1 MYLGIFIFTFVEG
14 FYRDIFMEELD
25 LNNILSPEEVE
36 NLFGQDTDEL
46 QEISPEEEKK
56 ELTEKTETT
65 EVQTDEDLFESESV
79 GSGKKDSQGQE
90 DTNQDRHGSSPKK
103 TNFYSSIASALKEDG
118 IFQNLDE
125 DKAKEIKDAESFA
138 QAIRDEVS
146 AQFDERQKRIDEALN
161 AGIELSDV
169 QKYEKTLN
177 YLDSIKDDHLSDES
191 EQGEQLRR
199 QLIYN
204 DFINRGYSKERA
216 QREVKKSFDAGTD
229 IEDAKEALNSNIEFY
244 KNSYNSIIEEA
255 KKAEEEE
262 IKERKKDAETL
273 KKNIL
278 EEEKVFGELHIDKTT
293 RQKVFDNIS
302 KPVYKDPE
310 TGELFTAL
318 QKYEMDNRLDFI
330 KNVGLIYTLTDGF
343 KNLDGLIKGKVKK
356 EVRKGLRELETTINN
371 TARTVDGSL
380 KFVSGVDE
388 DSESYVG
395 KGWNLDI

>member
-1 MYLGIFIFTFVEG
+1 
-14 FYRDIFMEELD
+14 MEELD
-25 LNNILSPEEVE
+25 LSNILSPEEMD
-36 NLFGQDTDEL
+36 NLFNEEGSKT
-46 QEISPEEEKK
+46 QETPPDSKEEKK
-56 ELTEKTETT
+56 ENEETT
-65 EVQTDEDLFESESV
+65 EVQVDAEDLFESESV
-79 GSGKKDSQGQE
+79 GSGKEDKQGKE
-90 DTNQDRHGSSPKK
+90 DITPDRSGTSPK

-161 AGIELSDV
+161 VGIEPSEI
-169 QKYEKTLN
+169 QKYERTLS
-177 YLDSIKDDHLSDES
+177 YLDSIKDENISDES
-191 EQGEQLRR
+191 ERGEQLRR

-229 IEDAKEALNSNIEFY
+229 IEDAKESLKSNKEFF

-262 IKERKKDAETL
+262 IEKIKEDAETL

-278 EEEKVFGELHIDKTT
+278 EEEKVFGDLQIDKAT
-293 RQKVFDNIS
+293 RRKVFDNIS

-318 QKYEMDNRLDFI
+318 QKYEMDNRLDFL

-371 TARTVDGSL
+371 TARTSDGNL
-380 KFVSGVDE
+380 KFATGVDE
-388 DSESYVG
+388 DPESYVG
-395 KGWNLDI
+395 KGWHLDV

>member
-1 MYLGIFIFTFVEG
+1 
-14 FYRDIFMEELD
+14 MEELD
-25 LNNILSPEEVE
+25 LNNILSPEEVD
-36 NLFGQDTDEL
+36 NLFDEEGSKT
-46 QEISPEEEKK
+46 QETPPEP
-56 ELTEKTETT
+56 TEDDNKNNETT
-65 EVQTDEDLFESESV
+65 EFQVDAEDLFESESV
-79 GSGKKDSQGQE
+79 GSGKEDKQGKE
-90 DTNQDRHGSSPKK
+90 DTSPDGTGTSPK

-118 IFQNLDE
+118 IFQNLDN

-161 AGIELSDV
+161 AGIEPSEV
-169 QKYEKTLN
+169 QKYERTLN
-177 YLDSIKDDHLSDES
+177 YLDSIKDENISDES

-229 IEDAKEALNSNIEFY
+229 IEDAKESLKSNKEFF
-244 KNSYNSIIEEA
+244 KSSYDSIVEEA
-255 KKAEEEE
+255 KKEEEKE
-262 IKERKKDAETL
+262 IEERKKDAETL

-278 EEEKVFGELHIDKTT
+278 EEEKVFGELQIDKAT
-293 RQKVFDNIS
+293 RQKVFDNVS

-318 QKYEMDNRLDFI
+318 QKYEMDNRLDFL

-371 TARTVDGSL
+371 TARTADGNL
-380 KFVSGVDE
+380 KFATGVDE
-388 DSESYVG
+388 DPESYVG
-395 KGWNLDI
+395 KGWHLDV

>member
-1 MYLGIFIFTFVEG
+1 
-14 FYRDIFMEELD
+14 MEELD
-25 LNNILSPEEVE
+25 LSNILSPEEID
-36 NLFGQDTDEL
+36 NLFK
-46 QEISPEEEKK
+46 EEEGKTQETPPAQK
-56 ELTEKTETT
+56 ENGKENKETT
-65 EVQTDEDLFESESV
+65 EVQVNAEDLFESESV
-79 GSGKKDSQGQE
+79 GSGKEDKQGKE
-90 DTNQDRHGSSPKK
+90 DTTPDRSGTSPK
-103 TNFYSSIASALKEDG
+103 TNLYSSIASALKEDG

-125 DKAKEIKDAESFA
+125 EKAKEIKDAESFA

-146 AQFDERQKRIDEALN
+146 AQFDKRQRRIDEALT
-161 AGIELSDV
+161 AGIEPSEI
-169 QKYEKTLN
+169 QKYERTLN
-177 YLDSIKDDHLSDES
+177 YLDSIKDENISDES

-229 IEDAKEALNSNIEFY
+229 IEDAKESLKSNKEFF
-244 KNSYNSIIEEA
+244 KSSYNSMVEEA

-273 KKNIL
+273 KKSIL
-278 EEEKVFGELHIDKTT
+278 EEEKVFGELQIDKAT

-318 QKYEMDNRLDFI
+318 QKYEMDNRLDFL
-330 KNVGLIYTLTDGF
+330 KNVGLIYTLTEGF

-371 TARTVDGSL
+371 TARTTDGNL
-380 KFVSGVDE
+380 KFATGVDE
-388 DSESYVG
+388 DPESYVG
-395 KGWNLDI
+395 KGWHLDV

>member
-1 MYLGIFIFTFVEG
+1 
-14 FYRDIFMEELD
+14 MEELD
-25 LNNILSPEEVE
+25 LNNILSPEEMD
-36 NLFGQDTDEL
+36 NLFDEEGSKT
-46 QEISPEEEKK
+46 QETPPEPTEDDKK
-56 ELTEKTETT
+56 NNETT
-65 EVQTDEDLFESESV
+65 EVQVDAEDLFESESV
-79 GSGKKDSQGQE
+79 GSGKEDKQGKE
-90 DTNQDRHGSSPKK
+90 DTSPDGTGTSPK
-103 TNFYSSIASALKEDG
+103 TNFYSSIASAFKEDG
-118 IFQNLDE
+118 IFQNLDN

-161 AGIELSDV
+161 AGIEPSEV
-169 QKYEKTLN
+169 QKYERTLN
-177 YLDSIKDDHLSDES
+177 YLDSIKDENISDES

-229 IEDAKEALNSNIEFY
+229 IEDAKESLKSNKEFF
-244 KNSYNSIIEEA
+244 KSSYDSIVEEA
-255 KKAEEEE
+255 KKEEEKE
-262 IKERKKDAETL
+262 IEKRKKDAETL

-278 EEEKVFGELHIDKTT
+278 EEEKVFGELQIDKAT
-293 RQKVFDNIS
+293 RQKVFDNVS

-318 QKYEMDNRLDFI
+318 QKYEMDNRLDFL

-371 TARTVDGSL
+371 TARTSDGNL
-380 KFVSGVDE
+380 KFATGVDE
-388 DSESYVG
+388 DPESYVG
-395 KGWNLDI
+395 KGWHLDV

>member
-1 MYLGIFIFTFVEG
+1 
-14 FYRDIFMEELD
+14 MEELD
-25 LNNILSPEEVE
+25 LNNILSPEEMD
-36 NLFGQDTDEL
+36 NLFDEEGSET
-46 QEISPEEEKK
+46 QETPPESTEEK
-56 ELTEKTETT
+56 EQNNETT
-65 EVQTDEDLFESESV
+65 EVQVDAEDLFESESV
-79 GSGKKDSQGQE
+79 GSGKEDKQGKE
-90 DTNQDRHGSSPKK
+90 DTTPDRSGTSPK

-118 IFQNLDE
+118 IFQNLDN

-138 QAIRDEVS
+138 QAMRDEVT
-146 AQFDERQKRIDEALN
+146 AQLDERQKRIDEALN
-161 AGIELSDV
+161 AGIEPSEI

-177 YLDSIKDDHLSDES
+177 YLDSIKDENISDES

-229 IEDAKEALNSNIEFY
+229 IEDAKESLKSNKEFF
-244 KNSYNSIIEEA
+244 KNSYDSIVEEA
-255 KKAEEEE
+255 KKAEEKE
-262 IKERKKDAETL
+262 IEERKKDAETL

-278 EEEKVFGELHIDKTT
+278 EEEKVFGELQIDKAT

-318 QKYEMDNRLDFI
+318 QKYEMDNRLDFL

-371 TARTVDGSL
+371 TARTSDGNL
-380 KFVSGVDE
+380 KFATGVDE
-388 DSESYVG
+388 DPESYVG
-395 KGWNLDI
+395 KGWHLDV

>member
-1 MYLGIFIFTFVEG
+1 
-14 FYRDIFMEELD
+14 MEELD
-25 LNNILSPEEVE
+25 LNNILSPEEMD
-36 NLFGQDTDEL
+36 NLFDEEGSKT
-46 QEISPEEEKK
+46 QETPPEP
-56 ELTEKTETT
+56 TEDDNKNNETT
-65 EVQTDEDLFESESV
+65 EVQVDAEDLFESESV
-79 GSGKKDSQGQE
+79 GSGKEDKQGKE
-90 DTNQDRHGSSPKK
+90 DTSPDGTGTSPK

-118 IFQNLDE
+118 IFQNLDN

-161 AGIELSDV
+161 AGIEPSEV
-169 QKYEKTLN
+169 QKYERTLN
-177 YLDSIKDDHLSDES
+177 YLDSIKDENISDES
-191 EQGEQLRR
+191 EQGEQLRI

-229 IEDAKEALNSNIEFY
+229 IEDAKESLKSNKEFF
-244 KNSYNSIIEEA
+244 KSSYDSIVEEA
-255 KKAEEEE
+255 KKEEEKE
-262 IKERKKDAETL
+262 IEKRKKDAETL

-278 EEEKVFGELHIDKTT
+278 EEEKVFGELQIDKAT
-293 RQKVFDNIS
+293 RQKVFDNVS

-310 TGELFTAL
+310 TGKLFTAL
-318 QKYEMDNRLDFI
+318 QKYEMDNRLDFL

-371 TARTVDGSL
+371 TARTADGNL
-380 KFVSGVDE
+380 KFATGVDE
-388 DSESYVG
+388 DPESYVG
-395 KGWNLDI
+395 KGWHLDV

>member
-1 MYLGIFIFTFVEG
+1 
-14 FYRDIFMEELD
+14 MEELD
-25 LNNILSPEEVE
+25 LNNILSPEEMD
-36 NLFGQDTDEL
+36 NLFDEEGSET
-46 QEISPEEEKK
+46 QETPPESTEEK
-56 ELTEKTETT
+56 EKNKETT
-65 EVQTDEDLFESESV
+65 EVQVDAEDLFESESV
-79 GSGKKDSQGQE
+79 GSGKEDKQGKE
-90 DTNQDRHGSSPKK
+90 DTTPDRSGTSPK

-118 IFQNLDE
+118 IFQNLDN

-138 QAIRDEVS
+138 QAMRDEVT
-146 AQFDERQKRIDEALN
+146 AQLDERQKRIDEALD
-161 AGIELSDV
+161 AGIEPSEI
-169 QKYEKTLN
+169 QKYERTLN
-177 YLDSIKDDHLSDES
+177 YLDSIKDENISDES

-229 IEDAKEALNSNIEFY
+229 IEDAKESLKSNKEFF
-244 KNSYNSIIEEA
+244 KNSYDSIVEEA
-255 KKAEEEE
+255 KKAEEKE
-262 IKERKKDAETL
+262 IEERKKDAETL

-278 EEEKVFGELHIDKTT
+278 EEENVFGEIQIDKAT
-293 RQKVFDNIS
+293 RQKVFDNVS

-318 QKYEMDNRLDFI
+318 QKYEMDNRLDFL

-371 TARTVDGSL
+371 TARTSDGNL
-380 KFVSGVDE
+380 KFATGVDE
-388 DSESYVG
+388 DPESYVG
-395 KGWNLDI
+395 KGWHLDV

>member
-1 MYLGIFIFTFVEG
+1 
-14 FYRDIFMEELD
+14 MEELD
-25 LNNILSPEEVE
+25 LNNILSPEEMD
-36 NLFGQDTDEL
+36 NLFDEEGSKT
-46 QEISPEEEKK
+46 QETPPEPTEDDKK
-56 ELTEKTETT
+56 NNETT
-65 EVQTDEDLFESESV
+65 EVQVDAEDLFESESV
-79 GSGKKDSQGQE
+79 GSGKEDKQGKE
-90 DTNQDRHGSSPKK
+90 DTTPDGSGTSPK

-118 IFQNLDE
+118 IFQNLDN

-161 AGIELSDV
+161 AGIEPSEV
-169 QKYEKTLN
+169 QKYERTLS
-177 YLDSIKDDHLSDES
+177 YLDSIKDENISDES

-229 IEDAKEALNSNIEFY
+229 IEDAKESLKSNKEFF
-244 KNSYNSIIEEA
+244 KSSYDSIVEEA

-262 IKERKKDAETL
+262 IKERQKDAETL

-278 EEEKVFGELHIDKTT
+278 EEEKVFGELQIDKAT
-293 RQKVFDNIS
+293 RQKVFDNVS

-318 QKYEMDNRLDFI
+318 QKYEMDNRLDFL

-371 TARTVDGSL
+371 TARTTDGNL
-380 KFVSGVDE
+380 KFATGVDE
-388 DSESYVG
+388 DPESYVG
-395 KGWNLDI
+395 KGWHLDV

>member
-1 MYLGIFIFTFVEG
+1 
-14 FYRDIFMEELD
+14 MEELD
-25 LNNILSPEEVE
+25 LSNILSPEEMD
-36 NLFGQDTDEL
+36 NLFNEEGSKT
-46 QEISPEEEKK
+46 QETPPEPTEDDKK
-56 ELTEKTETT
+56 NNETT
-65 EVQTDEDLFESESV
+65 EVQVDAEDLFESESV
-79 GSGKKDSQGQE
+79 GSGKEDKQGKE
-90 DTNQDRHGSSPKK
+90 DTTPDGSGTSPK

-118 IFQNLDE
+118 IFQNLDN

-161 AGIELSDV
+161 AGIEPSEV
-169 QKYEKTLN
+169 QKYERTLN
-177 YLDSIKDDHLSDES
+177 YLDSIKDENISDES

-229 IEDAKEALNSNIEFY
+229 IEDAKESLKSNKEFF
-244 KNSYNSIIEEA
+244 KSSYDSIVEEA
-255 KKAEEEE
+255 KKEEEKE
-262 IKERKKDAETL
+262 IEERKKDAETL

-278 EEEKVFGELHIDKTT
+278 EEEKVFGELQIDKAT
-293 RQKVFDNIS
+293 RQKVFDNVS

-318 QKYEMDNRLDFI
+318 QKYEMDNRLDFL

-371 TARTVDGSL
+371 TARTSDGNL
-380 KFVSGVDE
+380 KFATGVDE
-388 DSESYVG
+388 DPESYVG
-395 KGWNLDI
+395 KGWHLDV

>member
-1 MYLGIFIFTFVEG
+1 
-14 FYRDIFMEELD
+14 MEELD

-36 NLFGQDTDEL
+36 TLFEKEET
-46 QEISPEEEKK
+46 QETPPEPTEDDKK
-56 ELTEKTETT
+56 NKETT
-65 EVQTDEDLFESESV
+65 EVHVDENDLFEPESV
-79 GSGKKDSQGQE
+79 GSGKEDKQGKE
-90 DTNQDRHGSSPKK
+90 DTFLDGTGTSPKK
-103 TNFYSSIASALKEDG
+103 SNFYSSIASALKEDG
-118 IFQNLDE
+118 IFQNLDN

-138 QAIRDEVS
+138 QAMRDEVT
-146 AQFDERQKRIDEALN
+146 AQLDERQKRIDEALN
-161 AGIELSDV
+161 AGIEPSEI

-177 YLDSIKDDHLSDES
+177 YLDSIKDENISDES

-229 IEDAKEALNSNIEFY
+229 IEDAKESLKSNKEFF
-244 KNSYNSIIEEA
+244 KNSYDSIVEEA
-255 KKAEEEE
+255 KKAEEKE
-262 IKERKKDAETL
+262 IEERKKDAETL

-278 EEEKVFGELHIDKTT
+278 EEEKVFGEIQIDKAT

-318 QKYEMDNRLDFI
+318 QKYEMDNRLDFL

-343 KNLDGLIKGKVKK
+343 KNLNGLIKGKVKK

-371 TARTVDGSL
+371 TARTSDGNL
-380 KFVSGVDE
+380 KFATGVDE
-388 DSESYVG
+388 DPESYVG
-395 KGWNLDI
+395 KGWHLDV

>member
-1 MYLGIFIFTFVEG
+1 
-14 FYRDIFMEELD
+14 MEELD
-25 LNNILSPEEVE
+25 LSNILSPEEMD
-36 NLFGQDTDEL
+36 NLFGEEEDKI
-46 QEISPEEEKK
+46 QETPPETKEEKK
-56 ELTEKTETT
+56 ENKETT
-65 EVQTDEDLFESESV
+65 EVQVDVEDLFESESV
-79 GSGKKDSQGQE
+79 GSGKEDKQGKE
-90 DTNQDRHGSSPKK
+90 DTTPDRSGTSPK

-125 DKAKEIKDAESFA
+125 DKAKEIRDAESFA

-146 AQFDERQKRIDEALN
+146 AQFNERQRRIDEALT
-161 AGIELSDV
+161 AGIEPSEI
-169 QKYEKTLN
+169 QKYERTLN
-177 YLDSIKDDHLSDES
+177 YLDSIKDENLSDES
-191 EQGEQLRR
+191 ERGEQLRR

-229 IEDAKEALNSNIEFY
+229 IEDAKESLKSNKEFFR
-244 KNSYNSIIEEA
+244 NSYDSIVEEA

-278 EEEKVFGELHIDKTT
+278 EEEKVFGELQIDKAT

-318 QKYEMDNRLDFI
+318 QKYEVDNRLDFL
-330 KNVGLIYTLTDGF
+330 KNVGFIYTLTDGF

-371 TARTVDGSL
+371 TARTTDGNL
-380 KFVSGVDE
+380 KFATGVDE
-388 DSESYVG
+388 DPESYVG
-395 KGWNLDI
+395 KGWHLDV

>member
-1 MYLGIFIFTFVEG
+1 
-14 FYRDIFMEELD
+14 MEELD
-25 LNNILSPEEVE
+25 LSNILSPEEMD
-36 NLFGQDTDEL
+36 NLFDEEGSKT
-46 QEISPEEEKK
+46 QRTPPDPKEEKK
-56 ELTEKTETT
+56 ENKETT
-65 EVQTDEDLFESESV
+65 EVQVDAEDLFESESV
-79 GSGKKDSQGQE
+79 GSGKEDKQGKE
-90 DTNQDRHGSSPKK
+90 DTTPDGSGTSPK

-146 AQFDERQKRIDEALN
+146 AQFDERQRRIDEALN
-161 AGIELSDV
+161 AGIEPSEV
-169 QKYEKTLN
+169 QKYERTLN
-177 YLDSIKDDHLSDES
+177 YLDSIKDENISDES

-229 IEDAKEALNSNIEFY
+229 IEDAKESLKSNKEFF
-244 KNSYNSIIEEA
+244 KNSYDSMVEGA

-278 EEEKVFGELHIDKTT
+278 EEEKVFGELQIDKAT

-318 QKYEMDNRLDFI
+318 QKYEMDNRLDFL

-371 TARTVDGSL
+371 TARTTDGNL
-380 KFVSGVDE
+380 KFATGVDE
-388 DSESYVG
+388 DPESYVG
-395 KGWNLDI
+395 KGWHLDV

>member
-1 MYLGIFIFTFVEG
+1 
-14 FYRDIFMEELD
+14 MEELD
-25 LNNILSPEEVE
+25 LSNILSPEEMD
-36 NLFGQDTDEL
+36 NLFDEEGSET
-46 QEISPEEEKK
+46 QETPPDPKEDDKK
-56 ELTEKTETT
+56 NKETT
-65 EVQTDEDLFESESV
+65 EVQVDAEDLFESESV
-79 GSGKKDSQGQE
+79 GSGKEDKQGKE
-90 DTNQDRHGSSPKK
+90 DTIPDRSGTSPK

-118 IFQNLDE
+118 IFQNLDD

-161 AGIELSDV
+161 AGIEPSEV
-169 QKYEKTLN
+169 QKYERTLN
-177 YLDSIKDDHLSDES
+177 YLDSIKDEDISDES

-229 IEDAKEALNSNIEFY
+229 IEDAKESLKSNKEFF
-244 KNSYNSIIEEA
+244 KNSYDSIVEEA
-255 KKAEEEE
+255 KKAEEKEVE
-262 IKERKKDAETL
+262 ERKKDAETL

-278 EEEKVFGELHIDKTT
+278 EEEKVFGELQIDKAT

-318 QKYEMDNRLDFI
+318 QKYEMDNRLDFL

-371 TARTVDGSL
+371 TARTSDGNL
-380 KFVSGVDE
+380 KFATGVDE
-388 DSESYVG
+388 DPESYVG
-395 KGWNLDI
+395 KGWHLDV

>member
-1 MYLGIFIFTFVEG
+1 
-14 FYRDIFMEELD
+14 MEELD
-25 LNNILSPEEVE
+25 LNNILSPEEVD
-36 NLFGQDTDEL
+36 NLLDEEGSKT
-46 QEISPEEEKK
+46 QETPPEPTEDDKK
-56 ELTEKTETT
+56 NNETT
-65 EVQTDEDLFESESV
+65 EVQVDAEDLFESESV
-79 GSGKKDSQGQE
+79 GSGKENKQGKE
-90 DTNQDRHGSSPKK
+90 DTTPDGSGTSPK
-103 TNFYSSIASALKEDG
+103 TNFYSSIANALKEDG
-118 IFQNLDE
+118 IFQNLDN

-161 AGIELSDV
+161 AGIEPSEV
-169 QKYEKTLN
+169 QKYERTLN
-177 YLDSIKDDHLSDES
+177 YLDSIKDEHISDES

-229 IEDAKEALNSNIEFY
+229 IEDAKESLKSNKEFF
-244 KNSYNSIIEEA
+244 KSSYDSIVEEA
-255 KKAEEEE
+255 KKEEEKE
-262 IKERKKDAETL
+262 IEERKKDAETL

-278 EEEKVFGELHIDKTT
+278 EEEKVFGELQIDKAT
-293 RQKVFDNIS
+293 RQKVFDNVS

-318 QKYEMDNRLDFI
+318 QKYEMDNRLDFL

-356 EVRKGLRELETTINN
+356 EVGKGLRELETTINN
-371 TARTVDGSL
+371 TARTADGNL
-380 KFVSGVDE
+380 KFATGVDE
-388 DSESYVG
+388 DPESYVG
-395 KGWNLDI
+395 KGWHLDV

>member
-1 MYLGIFIFTFVEG
+1 
-14 FYRDIFMEELD
+14 MEELD
-25 LNNILSPEEVE
+25 LNNILSPEEMD
-36 NLFGQDTDEL
+36 NLFDEEGSET
-46 QEISPEEEKK
+46 QETPPDPKEDDKK
-56 ELTEKTETT
+56 NNETT
-65 EVQTDEDLFESESV
+65 EVQVDAEDLFESESV
-79 GSGKKDSQGQE
+79 GSGKEDKQGKE
-90 DTNQDRHGSSPKK
+90 DTIPDRSGTSPK

-118 IFQNLDE
+118 IFQNLDD

-161 AGIELSDV
+161 AGIEPSEV
-169 QKYEKTLN
+169 QKYERTLN
-177 YLDSIKDDHLSDES
+177 YLDSIKDENISDES

-229 IEDAKEALNSNIEFY
+229 IEDAKESLKSNKEFF
-244 KNSYNSIIEEA
+244 KNSYDSIVEEA
-255 KKAEEEE
+255 KKAEEKEVE
-262 IKERKKDAETL
+262 ERKKDAETL

-278 EEEKVFGELHIDKTT
+278 EEEKVFGELQIDKAT

-318 QKYEMDNRLDFI
+318 QKYEMDNRLDFL

-371 TARTVDGSL
+371 TARTSDGNL
-380 KFVSGVDE
+380 KFATGVDE
-388 DSESYVG
+388 DPESYVG
-395 KGWNLDI
+395 KGWHLDV

>member
-1 MYLGIFIFTFVEG
+1 
-14 FYRDIFMEELD
+14 MEELD
-25 LNNILSPEEVE
+25 LNNILSPEEVD
-36 NLFGQDTDEL
+36 NLLDEEGSKT
-46 QEISPEEEKK
+46 QETPPEP
-56 ELTEKTETT
+56 TEDDNKNNETT
-65 EVQTDEDLFESESV
+65 EVQVDAEDLFESESV
-79 GSGKKDSQGQE
+79 GSGKEDKQGKE
-90 DTNQDRHGSSPKK
+90 DTTPDGSGTSPK

-118 IFQNLDE
+118 IFQNLDN

-161 AGIELSDV
+161 AGIEPSEV
-169 QKYEKTLN
+169 QKYERTLN
-177 YLDSIKDDHLSDES
+177 YLDSIKDENISDES

-229 IEDAKEALNSNIEFY
+229 IEDAKESLKSNKEFF
-244 KNSYNSIIEEA
+244 KSSYDSIVEEA
-255 KKAEEEE
+255 KKEEEKE
-262 IKERKKDAETL
+262 IEERKKDAETL

-278 EEEKVFGELHIDKTT
+278 EEEKVFGELQIDKAT
-293 RQKVFDNIS
+293 RQKVFDNVS

-318 QKYEMDNRLDFI
+318 QKYEMDNRLDFL

-371 TARTVDGSL
+371 TARTSDGNL
-380 KFVSGVDE
+380 KFATGVDE
-388 DSESYVG
+388 DPESYVG
-395 KGWNLDI
+395 KGWHLDV

>member
-1 MYLGIFIFTFVEG
+1 
-14 FYRDIFMEELD
+14 MEEFD
-25 LNNILSPEEVE
+25 LSNILSPEEMD
-36 NLFGQDTDEL
+36 NLFDEEGSKT
-46 QEISPEEEKK
+46 QETPPEPTEDDKK
-56 ELTEKTETT
+56 NNETT
-65 EVQTDEDLFESESV
+65 EVQVDAEDLFESESV
-79 GSGKKDSQGQE
+79 GSGKEDKQGKE
-90 DTNQDRHGSSPKK
+90 DTTPDGSGTSPK

-118 IFQNLDE
+118 IFQNLDN

-161 AGIELSDV
+161 AGIEPSEV
-169 QKYEKTLN
+169 QKYERTLN
-177 YLDSIKDDHLSDES
+177 YLDSIKDENISDES

-229 IEDAKEALNSNIEFY
+229 IEDAKESLKSNKEFF
-244 KNSYNSIIEEA
+244 KNSYDSIVEEA
-255 KKAEEEE
+255 KKEEEKE
-262 IKERKKDAETL
+262 IEERKKDAETL

-278 EEEKVFGELHIDKTT
+278 EEEKVFGELQIDKAT
-293 RQKVFDNIS
+293 RQKVFDNVS

-318 QKYEMDNRLDFI
+318 QKYEMDNRLDFL

-371 TARTVDGSL
+371 TARTSDGNL
-380 KFVSGVDE
+380 KFATGVDE
-388 DSESYVG
+388 DPESYVG
-395 KGWNLDI
+395 KGWHLDV

>member
-1 MYLGIFIFTFVEG
+1 
-14 FYRDIFMEELD
+14 MEELD
-25 LNNILSPEEVE
+25 LNNILSPEEMD
-36 NLFGQDTDEL
+36 NLFDEEGSET
-46 QEISPEEEKK
+46 QETPPESTEEKEQNK
-56 ELTEKTETT
+56 ETT
-65 EVQTDEDLFESESV
+65 EVQVDAEDLFESESV
-79 GSGKKDSQGQE
+79 GSGKEDKQGKE
-90 DTNQDRHGSSPKK
+90 DTTPDRSGTSPK

-118 IFQNLDE
+118 IFQNLDN

-138 QAIRDEVS
+138 QAMRDEVT
-146 AQFDERQKRIDEALN
+146 AQLDERQKRIDEALN
-161 AGIELSDV
+161 AGIEPSEI

-177 YLDSIKDDHLSDES
+177 YLDSIKDENISDES

-229 IEDAKEALNSNIEFY
+229 IEDAKESLKSNKEFF
-244 KNSYNSIIEEA
+244 KNSYDSIIEEA
-255 KKAEEEE
+255 KKAEEKEVE
-262 IKERKKDAETL
+262 ERKKDAETL

-278 EEEKVFGELHIDKTT
+278 EEEKVFGELQIDKAT
-293 RQKVFDNIS
+293 RQKVFDNVS

-318 QKYEMDNRLDFI
+318 QKYEMDNRLDFL

-371 TARTVDGSL
+371 TARTSDGNL
-380 KFVSGVDE
+380 KFATGVDE
-388 DSESYVG
+388 DPESYVG
-395 KGWNLDI
+395 KGWHLDV

>member
-1 MYLGIFIFTFVEG
+1 
-14 FYRDIFMEELD
+14 MEELD
-25 LNNILSPEEVE
+25 LSNILSPEEMD
-36 NLFGQDTDEL
+36 NLFDEEGSKT
-46 QEISPEEEKK
+46 QETPPEPTEDDKK
-56 ELTEKTETT
+56 NNETT
-65 EVQTDEDLFESESV
+65 EVQVEAEDLFESESV
-79 GSGKKDSQGQE
+79 GSGKEDKQGKE
-90 DTNQDRHGSSPKK
+90 DTTPDGSGTSPK

-118 IFQNLDE
+118 IFQNLDN

-161 AGIELSDV
+161 AGIEPSEV
-169 QKYEKTLN
+169 QKYERTLN
-177 YLDSIKDDHLSDES
+177 YLDSIKDENISDES

-229 IEDAKEALNSNIEFY
+229 IEDAKESLKSNKEFF
-244 KNSYNSIIEEA
+244 KNSYDSIVEEA
-255 KKAEEEE
+255 KKEEEKE
-262 IKERKKDAETL
+262 IEERKKDAETL

-278 EEEKVFGELHIDKTT
+278 EEEKVFGELQIDKAT
-293 RQKVFDNIS
+293 RQKVFDNVS

-310 TGELFTAL
+310 TGELFTVL
-318 QKYEMDNRLDFI
+318 QKYEMDNRLDFL

-371 TARTVDGSL
+371 TARTSDGNL
-380 KFVSGVDE
+380 KFATGVDE
-388 DSESYVG
+388 DPESYVG
-395 KGWNLDI
+395 KGWHLDV

>member
-1 MYLGIFIFTFVEG
+1 
-14 FYRDIFMEELD
+14 MEELD
-25 LNNILSPEEVE
+25 LNNILSPEEMD
-36 NLFGQDTDEL
+36 NLFDEEGSET
-46 QEISPEEEKK
+46 QETPPESTEEK
-56 ELTEKTETT
+56 EKNNETT
-65 EVQTDEDLFESESV
+65 EVQVDAEDLFESESV
-79 GSGKKDSQGQE
+79 GSGKEDKQGKE
-90 DTNQDRHGSSPKK
+90 DTTPDRSGTSPK

-118 IFQNLDE
+118 IFQNLDN

-138 QAIRDEVS
+138 QAMRDEVT
-146 AQFDERQKRIDEALN
+146 AQLDERQKRIDEALN
-161 AGIELSDV
+161 AGIEPSEI

-177 YLDSIKDDHLSDES
+177 YLDSIKDENISDES
-191 EQGEQLRR
+191 ERGEQLRR

-229 IEDAKEALNSNIEFY
+229 IEDAKESLKSNKEFF
-244 KNSYNSIIEEA
+244 KNSYDSIVEEA
-255 KKAEEEE
+255 KKAEEKEVE
-262 IKERKKDAETL
+262 ERKKDAETL

-278 EEEKVFGELHIDKTT
+278 EEEKVFGELQIDKAT

-318 QKYEMDNRLDFI
+318 QKYEMDNRLDFL

-371 TARTVDGSL
+371 TARTSDGNL
-380 KFVSGVDE
+380 KFATGVDE
-388 DSESYVG
+388 DPESYVG
-395 KGWNLDI
+395 KGWHLDV

>member
-1 MYLGIFIFTFVEG
+1 
-14 FYRDIFMEELD
+14 MEELD
-25 LNNILSPEEVE
+25 LSNILSPEEMD
-36 NLFGQDTDEL
+36 NLFDEEGSET
-46 QEISPEEEKK
+46 QETPPDPKEDDKK
-56 ELTEKTETT
+56 NKETT
-65 EVQTDEDLFESESV
+65 EVQVDAEDLFESESV
-79 GSGKKDSQGQE
+79 GSGKEDKQGKE
-90 DTNQDRHGSSPKK
+90 DTIPDRSGTSPK

-118 IFQNLDE
+118 IFQNLDD

-146 AQFDERQKRIDEALN
+146 AQFDERQRRIDEALN
-161 AGIELSDV
+161 AGIEPSEI

-177 YLDSIKDDHLSDES
+177 YLDSIKDENISDES

-229 IEDAKEALNSNIEFY
+229 IEDAKESLKSNKEFF
-244 KNSYNSIIEEA
+244 KNSYDSIVEEA
-255 KKAEEEE
+255 KKAEEKEVE
-262 IKERKKDAETL
+262 ERKKDAETL

-278 EEEKVFGELHIDKTT
+278 EEEKVFGELQIDKAT

-318 QKYEMDNRLDFI
+318 QKYEMDNRLDFL

-371 TARTVDGSL
+371 TARTSDGNL
-380 KFVSGVDE
+380 KFATGVDE
-388 DSESYVG
+388 DPESYVG
-395 KGWNLDI
+395 KGWHLDV

>member
-1 MYLGIFIFTFVEG
+1 
-14 FYRDIFMEELD
+14 MEELD
-25 LNNILSPEEVE
+25 LSNILSPEEMD
-36 NLFGQDTDEL
+36 NLFDEEGSET
-46 QEISPEEEKK
+46 QETPPDPKEDDKK
-56 ELTEKTETT
+56 NKETT
-65 EVQTDEDLFESESV
+65 EVQVDAEDLFESESV
-79 GSGKKDSQGQE
+79 GSGKEDKQGKE
-90 DTNQDRHGSSPKK
+90 DTIPDRSGTSPK

-118 IFQNLDE
+118 IFQNLDD

-161 AGIELSDV
+161 AGIEPSEV
-169 QKYEKTLN
+169 QKYERTLN
-177 YLDSIKDDHLSDES
+177 YLDSIKDENISDES

-229 IEDAKEALNSNIEFY
+229 IEDAKESLKSNKEFF
-244 KNSYNSIIEEA
+244 KNSYDSIVEEA
-255 KKAEEEE
+255 KKAEEKEVE
-262 IKERKKDAETL
+262 ERKKDAETL

-278 EEEKVFGELHIDKTT
+278 EEEKVFGELQIDKAT

-318 QKYEMDNRLDFI
+318 QKYEMDNRLDFL

-371 TARTVDGSL
+371 TARTSDGNL
-380 KFVSGVDE
+380 KFATGVDE
-388 DSESYVG
+388 DPESYVG
-395 KGWNLDI
+395 KGWHLDV

>member
-1 MYLGIFIFTFVEG
+1 
-14 FYRDIFMEELD
+14 MEELD
-25 LNNILSPEEVE
+25 LNNILSPEEVD
-36 NLFGQDTDEL
+36 NLFDKEGSET
-46 QEISPEEEKK
+46 QETPPEP
-56 ELTEKTETT
+56 TEDDNKNNETT
-65 EVQTDEDLFESESV
+65 EVQVDAEDLFESESV
-79 GSGKKDSQGQE
+79 GSGKEDKQGKE
-90 DTNQDRHGSSPKK
+90 DTSPDGTGTSPK

-118 IFQNLDE
+118 IFQNLDN

-161 AGIELSDV
+161 AGIEPSEV
-169 QKYEKTLN
+169 QKYERTLN
-177 YLDSIKDDHLSDES
+177 YLDSIKDENISDES

-229 IEDAKEALNSNIEFY
+229 IEDAKESLKSNKEFF
-244 KNSYNSIIEEA
+244 KSSYDSIVEEA
-255 KKAEEEE
+255 KKEEEKE
-262 IKERKKDAETL
+262 IEERKKDAETL

-278 EEEKVFGELHIDKTT
+278 EEEKVFGELQIDKAT
-293 RQKVFDNIS
+293 RQKVFDNVS

-318 QKYEMDNRLDFI
+318 QKYEMDNRLDFL

-371 TARTVDGSL
+371 TARTADGNL
-380 KFVSGVDE
+380 KFATGVDE
-388 DSESYVG
+388 DPESYVG
-395 KGWNLDI
+395 KGWHLDV

>member
-1 MYLGIFIFTFVEG
+1 
-14 FYRDIFMEELD
+14 MEELD
-25 LNNILSPEEVE
+25 LNNILSPEEMD
-36 NLFGQDTDEL
+36 NLFDEEGSKT
-46 QEISPEEEKK
+46 QETPPEP
-56 ELTEKTETT
+56 TEDDKNNKETT
-65 EVQTDEDLFESESV
+65 EVQVDAEDLFESESV
-79 GSGKKDSQGQE
+79 GSGKEDKQGKE
-90 DTNQDRHGSSPKK
+90 DTTPDGSGTSPK

-118 IFQNLDE
+118 IFQNLDN

-161 AGIELSDV
+161 AGIEPSEV
-169 QKYEKTLN
+169 QKYERTLN
-177 YLDSIKDDHLSDES
+177 YLDSIKDENISDES

-229 IEDAKEALNSNIEFY
+229 IEDAKESLKSNKEFF
-244 KNSYNSIIEEA
+244 KSSYDSIVEEA
-255 KKAEEEE
+255 KKEEEKE
-262 IKERKKDAETL
+262 IEERKKDAETL

-278 EEEKVFGELHIDKTT
+278 EEEKVFGELQIDKAT
-293 RQKVFDNIS
+293 RQKVFDNVS

-318 QKYEMDNRLDFI
+318 QKYEMDNRLDFL

-371 TARTVDGSL
+371 TARTADGNL
-380 KFVSGVDE
+380 KFATGVDE
-388 DSESYVG
+388 DPESYVG
-395 KGWNLDI
+395 KGWHLDV

>member
-1 MYLGIFIFTFVEG
+1 
-14 FYRDIFMEELD
+14 MEELD
-25 LNNILSPEEVE
+25 LSNILSPEEMD
-36 NLFGQDTDEL
+36 NLFDEEGSKI
-46 QEISPEEEKK
+46 QETTPESTEEK
-56 ELTEKTETT
+56 EKNKETT
-65 EVQTDEDLFESESV
+65 EVQVDAEDLFESESV
-79 GSGKKDSQGQE
+79 GSGKEDKQGKE
-90 DTNQDRHGSSPKK
+90 DTTPDGSGTSPK

-118 IFQNLDE
+118 IFQNLDN

-161 AGIELSDV
+161 AGIEPSEV
-169 QKYEKTLN
+169 QKYERTLN
-177 YLDSIKDDHLSDES
+177 YLDSIKDENISDES

-229 IEDAKEALNSNIEFY
+229 IEDAKESLKSNKEFF
-244 KNSYNSIIEEA
+244 KSSYDSIVEEA
-255 KKAEEEE
+255 KKEEEKE
-262 IKERKKDAETL
+262 IEERKKDAETL

-278 EEEKVFGELHIDKTT
+278 EEEKVFGELQIDKAT
-293 RQKVFDNIS
+293 RQKVFDNVS

-318 QKYEMDNRLDFI
+318 QKYEMDNRLDFL

-371 TARTVDGSL
+371 TARTSDGNL
-380 KFVSGVDE
+380 KFATGVDE
-388 DSESYVG
+388 DPESYVG
-395 KGWNLDI
+395 KGWHLDV

>member
-1 MYLGIFIFTFVEG
+1 
-14 FYRDIFMEELD
+14 MEELD
-25 LNNILSPEEVE
+25 LNNILSPEEVD
-36 NLFGQDTDEL
+36 NLFDEEGSKT
-46 QEISPEEEKK
+46 QETPPESTEEK
-56 ELTEKTETT
+56 EKNKETT
-65 EVQTDEDLFESESV
+65 EVQVDAEDLFESESV
-79 GSGKKDSQGQE
+79 GSGEEDKQGKE
-90 DTNQDRHGSSPKK
+90 DTSPDGTGTSPK

-118 IFQNLDE
+118 IFQNLDN

-161 AGIELSDV
+161 AGIEPSEV
-169 QKYEKTLN
+169 QKYERTLN
-177 YLDSIKDDHLSDES
+177 YLDSIKDENISDES

-229 IEDAKEALNSNIEFY
+229 IEDAKESLKSNKEFF
-244 KNSYNSIIEEA
+244 KNSYDSIVEEA
-255 KKAEEEE
+255 KKEEEKE
-262 IKERKKDAETL
+262 IEERKKDAETL

-278 EEEKVFGELHIDKTT
+278 EEEKVFGELQIDKAT
-293 RQKVFDNIS
+293 RQKVFDNVS

-318 QKYEMDNRLDFI
+318 QKYEMDNRLDFL

-371 TARTVDGSL
+371 TARTSDGNL
-380 KFVSGVDE
+380 KFATGVDE
-388 DSESYVG
+388 DPESYVG
-395 KGWNLDI
+395 KGWHLDI

>member
-1 MYLGIFIFTFVEG
+1 
-14 FYRDIFMEELD
+14 MEELD
-25 LNNILSPEEVE
+25 LSNILSPEEMD
-36 NLFGQDTDEL
+36 NLFDEEGSKT
-46 QEISPEEEKK
+46 QETPPEPTEDDKK
-56 ELTEKTETT
+56 NKETT
-65 EVQTDEDLFESESV
+65 EVQVDAEDLFESESV
-79 GSGKKDSQGQE
+79 GSGKEDKQGKE
-90 DTNQDRHGSSPKK
+90 DTSPDGTGTSPK

-118 IFQNLDE
+118 IFQNLDN

-146 AQFDERQKRIDEALN
+146 AQFDERQRRIDEALN
-161 AGIELSDV
+161 AGIEPSEV
-169 QKYEKTLN
+169 QKYERTLN
-177 YLDSIKDDHLSDES
+177 YLDSIKDENISDES

-229 IEDAKEALNSNIEFY
+229 IEDAKESLKSNKEFF
-244 KNSYNSIIEEA
+244 KNSYDSIVEEA
-255 KKAEEEE
+255 KKEEEKE
-262 IKERKKDAETL
+262 IEERKKDAETL

-278 EEEKVFGELHIDKTT
+278 EEEKVFGELQIDKAT
-293 RQKVFDNIS
+293 RQKVFDNVS

-318 QKYEMDNRLDFI
+318 QKYEMDNRLDFL

-371 TARTVDGSL
+371 TARTSDGNL
-380 KFVSGVDE
+380 KFASGVDE
-388 DSESYVG
+388 DPESYVG
-395 KGWNLDI
+395 KGWHLDV